1 MKQTF
6 LRIGSLL
13 FVKAESF
20 PKQARVKLNPRSL
33 WVILKKGSD
42 LVLLGDMSKF
52 RPGVFQ
58 SFRTH
63 EDQTECQKEDRG
75 ASSGVTMGLQIQ
87 AMPNPCDMMDVQ

>member
-1 MKQTF
+1 M
-6 LRIGSLL
+6 
-13 FVKAESF
+13 
-20 PKQARVKLNPRSL
+20 
-33 WVILKKGSD
+33 
-42 LVLLGDMSKF
+42 LLGDMSKF